1 MKNSN
6 SQLSIILWKGTHNL
20 NQKKKKKW
28 RLRNSYGLGI
38 FDNSK
43 GYASQNWHSHVQ
55 FRPSI

>member
-1 MKNSN
+1 MKLFN
-6 SQLSIILWKGTHNL
+6 SQLSIILWKGSHNL
-20 NQKKKKKW
+20 NQRKKKW

-43 GYASQNWHSHVQ
+43 GYASQNLAGHVQ